1 MPASQRN
8 SADALSQIGRIG
20 STSLVIY
27 SSITLTSSFLLPF
40 FVRSPNEADYTPR
53 PPQSLAKAVGRFESV
68 KPDLL
73 TGWMCG
79 HLGFSAAMLMAP
91 FATSYKFATFL
102 VASCGV

>member
-1 MPASQRN
+1 M
-8 SADALSQIGRIG
+8 GRIG

-27 SSITLTSSFLLPF
+27 SAITFASSFLLPL
-40 FVRSPNEADYTPR
+40 FVRSPDEAEYTPR
-53 PPQSLAKAVGRFESV
+53 PPQSLANAVGRFERM

-73 TGWMCG
+73 TGWLCG

>member
-1 MPASQRN
+1 MPPAQRA
-8 SADALSQIGRIG
+8 SADALSQMGRIG

-27 SSITLTSSFLLPF
+27 SSITLASSFLLPLV
-40 FVRSPNEADYTPR
+40 VRSPDEDDYTPR
-53 PPQSLAKAVGRFESV
+53 PPRGLARAAGRLEAR

-73 TGWMCG
+73 TGWLCG